1 MNWEDEGFLIKKNK
15 YSENANIINVFTSNH
30 GKVSGIVYGGN
41 SRKIKNF
48 LQIGNKIH
56 IVYNAKNPNK
66 IGYFKTELITPI
78 SARFFNDKKRSSGI
92 ISVTSILNSLLPEL
106 QINKEVFDK
115 TNFLL
120 SNFENDN
127 WIILFIF
134 WEYHLIQHLGFGLDL
149 ESLNKDKIKI
159 NDNEFS
165 KIRIDGIFYN
175 IPNFL
180 ISNNVP
186 SNIDLKLIKN
196 SLIFNKTLFLNKFFR
211 PNNMIFPRSRN
222 SLENYFN

>member
-92 ISVTSILNSLLPEL
+92 ISVTSILL
-106 QINKEVFDK
+106 FK
-115 TNFLL
+115 TISIFY
-120 SNFENDN
+120 FV
-127 WIILFIF
+127 FIF
-134 WEYHLIQHLGFGLDL
+134 LTTNKLNLI
-149 ESLNKDKIKI
+149 
-159 NDNEFS
+159 
-165 KIRIDGIFYN
+165 
-175 IPNFL
+175 
-180 ISNNVP
+180 
-186 SNIDLKLIKN
+186 LK
-196 SLIFNKTLFLNKFFR
+196 
-211 PNNMIFPRSRN
+211 
-222 SLENYFN
+222 